1 MDSVTLNATQRDEFG
16 KGAARKLRSAGRL
29 PVVVYSGGQP
39 PAHLSVDPAE
49 LETIFRVSQNRNTL
63 LNVISG
69 DDAHVCLVKDVQRH
83 PLKQTIQHLDLY
95 AVDPAATVTVVV
107 PVRSTGTAQG
117 VKMGG
122 RLRPLVRE
130 LTVCCKP
137 GDIPTAIT
145 YDVSDL
151 EISRFVK
158 ASEAIP
164 MPGVEVVF
172 KDDFNAFTV
181 VGKRG
186 ADDEDTPEADAAD

>member
-49 LETIFRVSQNRNTL
+49 LEAIFRVSQNRNTL
-63 LNVISG
+63 LSVTTG
-69 DDAHVCLVKDVQRH
+69 DAPLVCLVKAVQRH

-95 AVDPAATVTVVV
+95 EVDPAKPVEVVV

-130 LTVCCKP
+130 LTVRCKP

-151 EISRFVK
+151 EISRFIK
-158 ASEAIP
+158 ASEATA
-164 MPGVEVVF
+164 MAGVEVVL

-186 ADDEDTPEADAAD
+186 AEAATTAADAAD

>member
-39 PAHLSVDPAE
+39 PAHLTVDPAE
-49 LETIFRVSQNRNTL
+49 LEKIFRISQNRNTL
-63 LNVISG
+63 LNVTTG
-69 DDAHVCLVKDVQRH
+69 DDSTICLVKAVQRH

-95 AVDPAATVTVVV
+95 SVDATKTVEVVV
-107 PVRSTGTAQG
+107 PVRSTGTAEG

-130 LTVCCKP
+130 LFVRCKP
-137 GDIPTAIT
+137 ADIPTAVT
-145 YDVSDL
+145 YDVTNL
-151 EISRFVK
+151 EIARFVK

-172 KDDFNAFTV
+172 REDFNAFTV
-181 VGKRG
+181 VGKRDAV
-186 ADDEDTPEADAAD
+186 ADDADADADA